1 MRKRHAIAKAS
12 GNPTPLA
19 ALNPA
24 SLVVCRVP
32 RYPLRLM
39 LMAAHDES
47 PRQSLPNRL
56 LDRVVVLENS
66 RMKFGELFDHIIL
79 CAQESKTL
87 YELNAESESFAR
99 LDEIVKSINL
109 LREFYDKYE
118 TLVRTVRQPTNDG
131 C

>member
-19 ALNPA
+19 ALNAA

-32 RYPLRLM
+32 RCPLRLV

-56 LDRVVVLENS
+56 LDRASSS
-66 RMKFGELFDHIIL
+66 R
-79 CAQESKTL
+79 T
-87 YELNAESESFAR
+87 
-99 LDEIVKSINL
+99 
-109 LREFYDKYE
+109 RE
-118 TLVRTVRQPTNDG
+118 
-131 C
+131 